1 MKAQGKEEK
10 VKTAQKAI
18 ELRNLRQQFGDKC
31 VLEEINLT
39 IERGEVFGLLGPSGA
54 GKTTMVNILTGQLKP
69 SGGKVMVLGKEIGTN
84 PAKEGQQFGIMMD
97 HFGLYERLSVY
108 DNLKIFAKIYG
119 LPLSRVDEVLKRT
132 NLQDARKTAANNL
145 SKGMRSRVKLA
156 RAVMK
161 KVAILFLDEPTS
173 GLDPSTTKDIHDLL
187 MEIRDTGTTIFLTTH
202 NMHEAEELCDHAA
215 LLNQG
220 QIIEYGEPA
229 EICRKYNH
237 LNKIE
242 IHLSTGENL
251 TLPNHASSAE
261 QVKELLEQGQVQAIH
276 STEPNLESVFLELTG
291 RRLE

>member
-251 TLPNHASSAE
+251 ALPNHASSAE